1 MYITPNAY
9 STFRLNSQSGNAAF
23 SFALIETFT
32 TAAGV
37 GPTDAFI
44 YPINTAMVAK
54 AIFNSEATAA
64 KALGVL
70 TSKGVSFNFNG
81 QLVRCNATLQ
91 QARGT
96 GAARLRPS
104 AGFGAT
110 GLTSVTLVK
119 ATLKANLTLL
129 GVKDFPTYAGLQL
142 VTEAA
147 TRSALGQAD
156 STALIEVVL
165 RPSFSD
171 ETLTEAAFS
180 FSDADAGASLRS
192 LLAQGGVEMSWNNKV
207 YTLQPDV

>member
-37 GPTDAFI
+37 GPTDAFV

-54 AIFNSEATAA
+54 TIFNSEGTAA
-64 KALGVL
+64 KALNVL
-70 TSKGVSFNFNG
+70 ASKGVSFNFNG

-91 QARGT
+91 QARGM

-104 AGFGAT
+104 AGFGAA

-119 ATLKANLTLL
+119 ATLKANLTVL
-129 GVKDFPTYAGLQL
+129 GVTDFLSYAGLQL
-142 VTEAA
+142 VTEA
-147 TRSALGQAD
+147 TVRSALGQAD
-156 STALIEVVL
+156 STALSEVVL

-171 ETLTEAAFS
+171 ETLTEAVFS

-207 YTLQPDV
+207 YALQPDV